1 MKNIV
6 KKKFSFDKP
15 ITFLLK
21 LINNSIRRESYECN
35 KRNNFRYDSWLYDIK
50 SSGATS
56 KGDYLMERIFTQKN
70 FQTAFFIALGS
81 VIYLGFIN
89 PLIPPQLAVP
99 SLARNNNNNS

>member
-1 MKNIV
+1 
-6 KKKFSFDKP
+6 
-15 ITFLLK
+15 
-21 LINNSIRRESYECN
+21 
-35 KRNNFRYDSWLYDIK
+35 
-50 SSGATS
+50 
-56 KGDYLMERIFTQKN
+56 MERIFTQKN